1 MPTERSYEVA
11 SPRPARWGT
20 PVPVRRTAR
29 PGQLH
34 LLQEMPLPRP
44 LAAPP
49 HRPHPPAPRTVHQH
63 PERLSRK
70 EPTLFVS
77 VSAVLLLGLLVY
89 LLWRY
94 ARLPLWQIAVC
105 TLFGYYL
112 ATSTVGPHIGRLT
125 AAAVRYLAG
134 LDL

>member
-1 MPTERSYEVA
+1 
-11 SPRPARWGT
+11 
-20 PVPVRRTAR
+20 
-29 PGQLH
+29 
-34 LLQEMPLPRP
+34 MPLPRP

-49 HRPHPPAPRTVHQH
+49 HRPHPPPPGTVHQH

-70 EPTLFVS
+70 ESTLFIS

-94 ARLPLWQIAVC
+94 ARLPMWHIAICV
-105 TLFGYYL
+105 LFGYFL
-112 ATSTVGPHIGRLT
+112 ASSTVGPHLGRLIT
-125 AAAVRYLAG
+125 AVVRYIAG